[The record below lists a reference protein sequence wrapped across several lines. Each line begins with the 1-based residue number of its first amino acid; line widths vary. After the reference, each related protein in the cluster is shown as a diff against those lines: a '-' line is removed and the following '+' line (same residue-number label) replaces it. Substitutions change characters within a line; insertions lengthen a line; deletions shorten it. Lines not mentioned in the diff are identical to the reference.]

1 MFRNIGGKI
10 KVFVMVVTMLGFI
23 ACIVYGG
30 IIIAYSVVG
39 EKLLP
44 FLAIVGLDKSVVGIA
59 GTDGGIIGIIAGSAV
74 VIIGSFVIW
83 LLAFIPYGLGQ
94 LIQNTDKMVKSLDS
108 IKSTLEF
115 VHTNHADNSSYGEY
129 PYAVYTD
136 EYGRPYYPVPED
148 MFCNEEQVKDG
159 DLVPSTPDSENNAP
173 EKNAMQTQET
183 SEQITQPVS
192 EQKGTSANQHTEEIL
207 NHGKEKDS
215 KTEMHNEH
223 EQNNSP
229 KSEPEVHEPEA
240 FESDSEQQTKG

>member
-23 ACIVYGG
+23 ACVVYGG

-115 VHTNHADNSSYGEY
+115 VHTNHADNASYGEY

-148 MFCNEEQVKDG
+148 VFYNGEQVEDG
-159 DLVPSTPDSENNAP
+159 DLVPSASDSENNAH
-173 EKNAMQTQET
+173 EKNVMQTQES
-183 SEQITQPVS
+183 SEQITQSVP
-192 EQKGTSANQHTEEIL
+192 EQKDVTANQLMEELL

-215 KTEMHNEH
+215 KAEMNNEH
-223 EQNNSP
+223 NNSP
-229 KSEPEVHEPEA
+229 KSEPEANEPEA
-240 FESDSEQQTKG
+240 FKSDSGQQTKG